1 MQKVSQLVQSQQAFN
16 SNSYK
21 NLSPVMKEA
30 ISDVMKLVDKNTE
43 DLMKTFETAVTKVAE
58 QHNVNKDD
66 IEEYF
71 DIELKEQLED

>member
-1 MQKVSQLVQSQQAFN
+1 MQKVSQLVQSNQAFN

-30 ISDVMKLVDKNTE
+30 ISDVMKLVEKNTE
-43 DLMKTFETAVTKVAE
+43 DLLNTFETAVTKVAE
-58 QHNVNKDD
+58 QHNVDKDD

>member
-1 MQKVSQLVQSQQAFN
+1 MQKVSQLVQNNQAFN

-30 ISDVMKLVDKNTE
+30 ISDVMKLVEKNTE
-43 DLMKTFETAVTKVAE
+43 DLLNTFETAVTKVAE
-58 QHNVNKDD
+58 QHNVDKDD

>member
-1 MQKVSQLVQSQQAFN
+1 MQKVSQLVQNNQTFN

-30 ISDVMKLVDKNTE
+30 ISDVMKLVDNKTD
-43 DLMKTFETAVTKVAE
+43 DLLKTFETAVTKVAE
-58 QHNVNKDD
+58 QHNVDKDD

-71 DIELKEQLED
+71 DIELKEQLEE

>member
-1 MQKVSQLVQSQQAFN
+1 MQKVSQLVQNNQAFN

-30 ISDVMKLVDKNTE
+30 ISDVMKLVEKNTE
-43 DLMKTFETAVTKVAE
+43 DLLNTFETAVTKVAE
-58 QHNVNKDD
+58 QHNVDKDD

-71 DIELKEQLED
+71 DIELKEQLEE

>member
-30 ISDVMKLVDKNTE
+30 ISDVMKLVNKNTE
-43 DLMKTFETAVTKVAE
+43 DLLNTFETAVTKVAE
-58 QHNVNKDD
+58 QHNVDKDD

-71 DIELKEQLED
+71 DIELKEQLEE

>member
-43 DLMKTFETAVTKVAE
+43 DLLNTFETAVTKVAE

>member
-1 MQKVSQLVQSQQAFN
+1 MQKVSQLVQNNQTFN

-43 DLMKTFETAVTKVAE
+43 DLLNTFETAVTKVAE
-58 QHNVNKDD
+58 QHNVDKDD

-71 DIELKEQLED
+71 DIELKEQLEE

>member
-1 MQKVSQLVQSQQAFN
+1 MQKVSQLVQNNQAFN

-30 ISDVMKLVDKNTE
+30 ISDVMKLVERNTE
-43 DLMKTFETAVTKVAE
+43 DLLNTFETAVTKVAE

-71 DIELKEQLED
+71 DIELKEQLEE

>member
-1 MQKVSQLVQSQQAFN
+1 MQKVSQLVQNNQTFN

-30 ISDVMKLVDKNTE
+30 ISDVMKLVEKNTD
-43 DLMKTFETAVTKVAE
+43 DLIKTFETAVTKVAE
-58 QHNVNKDD
+58 QHNVDKDD

-71 DIELKEQLED
+71 DIELKEQLEE

>member
-1 MQKVSQLVQSQQAFN
+1 MQKVSQLVQNNQTFN

-71 DIELKEQLED
+71 DIELKEQLEE

>member
-1 MQKVSQLVQSQQAFN
+1 MQKVSQLVQTQQAFN

-30 ISDVMKLVDKNTE
+30 ISDVMKLVEKNTE
-43 DLMKTFETAVTKVAE
+43 DLLNTFETAVTKVAE
-58 QHNVNKDD
+58 QHNVDKDD

>member
-16 SNSYK
+16 TNSYK

-43 DLMKTFETAVTKVAE
+43 DLLNTFETAVTKVAE

>member
-1 MQKVSQLVQSQQAFN
+1 MQKVSQLVQNNQTFN

-30 ISDVMKLVDKNTE
+30 ISDVMKLVEKNTE
-43 DLMKTFETAVTKVAE
+43 DLLNTFETAVTKVAE
-58 QHNVNKDD
+58 QHNVDKDD

>member
-1 MQKVSQLVQSQQAFN
+1 MQKVSQLVQNNQAFN

-43 DLMKTFETAVTKVAE
+43 DLLNTFETAVTKVAE

-71 DIELKEQLED
+71 DIELKEQLEE

>member
-1 MQKVSQLVQSQQAFN
+1 MQKVSQLVQNNQAFN

-30 ISDVMKLVDKNTE
+30 VSDVMKLVEKNTE
-43 DLMKTFETAVTKVAE
+43 DLLNTFETAVTKVAE
-58 QHNVNKDD
+58 QHNVDKDD

-71 DIELKEQLED
+71 DIELKEQLEE